1 MIACLDQLL
10 QTGFLQSQIIQEH
23 CLLIIIQFR
32 DLFLDLCAD
41 DEYFAVLTCCK
52 LSDLRYHLIGG
63 TVICQIILGYIG
75 CIDHRFVGQQIVF
88 LQQRQLVLIGNF
100 QALRHLAALQ
110 MLLDTL

>member
-41 DEYFAVLTCCK
+41 DEYFAVLTCSE
-52 LSDLRYHLIGG
+52 LSHLRYHLIGCA
-63 TVICQIILGYIG
+63 VVCQIILGYI
-75 CIDHRFVGQQIVF
+75 CRIDHGLVGQQIVF
-88 LQQRQLVLIGNF
+88 LYQSQFILIGDF
-100 QALRHLAALQ
+100 QALRHLTAFQ